1 MKADTNLKFEE
12 HVKRL
17 CKKDSQKINA
27 LARISSYM
35 IFQQRKLILNFFVVS
50 HFPYCP
56 IAWMFHSRWPNNRI
70 NNINE
75 RVLRIV
81 YQDYETSFT
90 DLLAKDISLTL

>member
-1 MKADTNLKFEE
+1 MKADTKLKFEE
-12 HVKRL
+12 HVETL
-17 CKKDSQKINA
+17 CKKDSEKINA

-35 IFQQRKLILNFFVVS
+35 IFRQRKLVVS

-56 IAWMFHSRWPNNRI
+56 IAWMFHSRWLNNRI